1 MPYCTKQ
8 NLIDR
13 YSESELIQLT
23 DRAAQGV
30 IDDTVL
36 DRCIADADGEI
47 DGYLSPKYGAP
58 LAVVPKA
65 IERIACAITRYYLY
79 DDNVTDQV
87 ATLYKDAIAFL
98 KGVANGTI
106 SIGIDAVGAK
116 PTKSSNTVQMESGGR
131 EFGRD
136 KNGYI

>member
-23 DRAAQGV
+23 DRAALGV
-30 IDDTVL
+30 VDDTVL

-106 SIGIDAVGAK
+106 SIGIDAVGAE
-116 PTKSSNTVQMESGGR
+116 PTKTSNTVQMESGGR

>member
-1 MPYCTKQ
+1 MSYCTKQ

-13 YSESELIQLT
+13 YGEDELIQRT
-23 DRAAQGV
+23 DRAGLGV

-58 LAVVPKA
+58 LAVVPKV

-79 DDNVTDQV
+79 DDSVTDQV
-87 ATLYKDAIAFL
+87 AALYKDAIAFL
-98 KGVANGTI
+98 KGVANGTV
-106 SIGIDAVGAK
+106 SIGIDAVGAE
-116 PTKSSNTVQMESGGR
+116 PVKSGDTVQMDSGGR
-131 EFGRD
+131 IFGRD
-136 KNGYI
+136 DTSFI

>member
-1 MPYCTKQ
+1 MSYCTEQ
-8 NLIDR
+8 QLINR

-23 DRAAQGV
+23 DKDGIGEIDSAVLNRA
-30 IDDTVL
+30 
-36 DRCIADADGEI
+36 IADADGEI

-106 SIGIDAVGAK
+106 SIGIDEVGAK
-116 PTKSSNTVQMESGGR
+116 PTKSSDTVQMESGGR
-131 EFGRD
+131 DFGRD

>member
-8 NLIDR
+8 MLIDR

-23 DRAAQGV
+23 DHAALGV
-30 IDDTVL
+30 IDVTVL

-58 LAVVPKA
+58 LVTVPKS

-79 DDNVTDQV
+79 DDSVTDQV
-87 ATLYKDAIAFL
+87 ATLYKDAITFL

-106 SIGIDAVGAK
+106 SIGINAVGAE
-116 PTKSSNTVQMESGGR
+116 PIKSSDTVQMESGGR
-131 EFGRD
+131 VFGRD
-136 KNGYI
+136 KNGFI